1 MVIYFYSSGQ
11 EKKKKGKK
19 GGKKSK
25 NKKNKKDKKE
35 TEDQKKKRLQ
45 KEAEA
50 KKKEEQRAEEK
61 KKRDKFAA
69 AKKAPKTPLHQ
80 EYMCK
85 LYTSATPDQ
94 SKLGSNMNWT
104 NFWFHL
110 VLNRFLPQS
119 CLWAQFIERIIPAR
133 PWRVQTTR
141 STKPLRSWRPST
153 ACWNLR
159 SHGHDDWSRIK
170 TFVNRSLLK
179 NMIKPFSNYL
189 LVFSQI
195 PGLMMRFNIVISYI
209 MNM

>member
-1 MVIYFYSSGQ
+1 MDLKAQLRERNVVAQSLIRRRQRRMCRRSERRLRSTLVLPRLTVDHPRRALPLRFVHCRCHIINMLGIILIYIFLLAFLPLIHMVIYFYSSGQ

-94 SKLGSNMNWT
+94 SKLGSNMN
-104 NFWFHL
+104 
-110 VLNRFLPQS
+110 
-119 CLWAQFIERIIPAR
+119 
-133 PWRVQTTR
+133 
-141 STKPLRSWRPST
+141 
-153 ACWNLR
+153 
-159 SHGHDDWSRIK
+159 
-170 TFVNRSLLK
+170 
-179 NMIKPFSNYL
+179 
-189 LVFSQI
+189 
-195 PGLMMRFNIVISYI
+195 
-209 MNM
+209 